1 MQPYEGEI
9 WNEHQWEQH
18 LTEMEYK
25 SEKLRVYIETNLG
38 ESSPRWS
45 RFLNGFPSKLDA
57 IDAYIED
64 ELMFEDAYFPDD
76 EDDWDDEDEDMDD
89 FFLSADDDA
98 EDEDLEDGEE
108 WKKALGSEY
117 KEDPFSGGELS
128 DTSDSDADI
137 ATWIANEILDNPE
150 DYADMHIY
158 DEARELAADMLR
170 LAEIV
175 PMDEQDEKFI
185 QLITGTVNV
194 GSRIAGAFAFGFDLD
209 VLGGNI
215 SYCKR
220 ALRHANEVLELLQE
234 LKPRAFMRYLDYETL
249 HERMFDLRNDLGV
262 HIQELRTEL
271 VEGLENGGEL

>member
-1 MQPYEGEI
+1 
-9 WNEHQWEQH
+9 
-18 LTEMEYK
+18 
-25 SEKLRVYIETNLG
+25 
-38 ESSPRWS
+38 
-45 RFLNGFPSKLDA
+45 
-57 IDAYIED
+57 
-64 ELMFEDAYFPDD
+64 
-76 EDDWDDEDEDMDD
+76 
-89 FFLSADDDA
+89 
-98 EDEDLEDGEE
+98 
-108 WKKALGSEY
+108 

-137 ATWIANEILDNPE
+137 ATWIANEILNNPE

-194 GSRIAGAFAFGFDLD
+194 GSRIAGAFAFRFDLD
-209 VLGGNI
+209 VLGVNI

-220 ALRHANEVLELLQE
+220 ALHHATEVLESLQE
-234 LKPRAFMRYLDYETL
+234 LNHRAYMRYLDYETL
-249 HERMFDLRNDLGV
+249 HECMFDLRNHLGV
-262 HIQELRTEL
+262 HIQELTPEL